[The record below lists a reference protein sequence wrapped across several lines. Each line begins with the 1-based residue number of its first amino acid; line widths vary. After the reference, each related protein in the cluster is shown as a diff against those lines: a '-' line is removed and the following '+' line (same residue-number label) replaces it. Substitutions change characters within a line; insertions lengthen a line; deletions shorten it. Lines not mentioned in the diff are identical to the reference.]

1 MSTTPEFVG
10 FPKIARLNRQCVI
23 TEKIDG
29 TNGVVHVSED
39 GATVTAGSRNR
50 WLTPGGSDNF
60 GFAAW
65 VAAHADELRTLGP
78 GYHFGEWWGAGIQR
92 RYGMTEKRWSLFN
105 VTRWCAYDAEPA
117 EISSGRFQE
126 RVPACAGLVPVV
138 YRGPF
143 TTEAVNAALDHL
155 RVHGSFAAPG
165 FATPEGIVV
174 HHIAAGVNFKVTL
187 ENDASPKG
195 AALDN

>member
-1 MSTTPEFVG
+1 MSDNPEFVG

-29 TNGVVHVSED
+29 TNGIVHVSI
-39 GATVTAGSRNR
+39 GGTVTAGSRHR
-50 WLTPGGSDNF
+50 WLVAGGVDNF

-78 GYHFGEWWGAGIQR
+78 GYHYGEWWGAGIQR
-92 RYGMTEKRWSLFN
+92 RYRLTEKRWSLFN
-105 VTRWCAYDAEPA
+105 VTRWCTPGTEPA
-117 EISSGRFQE
+117 VISPGKLQE
-126 RVPACAGLVPVV
+126 ALPACAGLVPVI

-143 TTEAVNAALDHL
+143 NTDAVNAALDHL

-165 FATPEGIVV
+165 FPNPEGIVV
-174 HHIAAGVNFKVTL
+174 HHLAAGVNFKVTL
-187 ENDASPKG
+187 DNDGTPKG
-195 AALDN
+195 AKLDN

>member
-1 MSTTPEFVG
+1 MSENPEFVG

-29 TNGVVHVSED
+29 TNGIVHVSID
-39 GATVTAGSRNR
+39 GTVTAGSRNR
-50 WLTPGGSDNF
+50 WLVAGGVDNY

-65 VAAHADELRTLGP
+65 VAANAYAIRTLGP
-78 GYHFGEWWGAGIQR
+78 GYHYGEWWGAGIQR
-92 RYGMTEKRWSLFN
+92 RYGLTEKRWSLFN
-105 VTRWCAYDAEPA
+105 VTRWCAFGAEPA
-117 EISSGRFQE
+117 EITPGKFQE
-126 RVPACAGLVPVV
+126 VLPACVGLVPAI

-143 TTEAVNAALDHL
+143 NTGAINAALDHL

-165 FATPEGIVV
+165 FPNPEGIVV
-174 HHIAAGVNFKVTL
+174 HHLAAGVNFKVTL
-187 ENDASPKG
+187 ANDESPKG